1 MIRSSLCLGA
11 SCQPWEEQPL
21 QPCHQNVNLRHVGVK
36 EFGGDSRTERPAG
49 DLLPCEPGVDDGF
62 GLGELREAFFGR
74 GNPGPWVDGLAAGG
88 LALLVGFAFLSGL
101 TLRVGIRAFLL
112 GWRGF

>member
-1 MIRSSLCLGA
+1 MK
-11 SCQPWEEQPL
+11 
-21 QPCHQNVNLRHVGVK
+21 VLRILSK
-36 EFGGDSRTERPAG
+36 F
-49 DLLPCEPGVDDGF
+49 
-62 GLGELREAFFGR
+62 
-74 GNPGPWVDGLAAGG
+74 AGG